1 MDEIDEAQAVFDR
14 DQNDAEIR
22 NITDLVVNHFIKLHY
37 GAKMSEE
44 SAVLLTRD
52 FQKFLMTGVSESD
65 ALFVIGGVSE

>member
-1 MDEIDEAQAVFDR
+1 MDEVDEAQAVFDR
-14 DQNDAEIR
+14 EQNDAEIR
-22 NITDLVVNHFIKLHY
+22 NITGQVTNHFIQLHY

-52 FQKFLMTGVSESD
+52 FQKFLMAGDGESD